1 MKRNDVGLLDGG
13 AGGGGNGIK
22 VQAKG
27 MRTGYPA
34 RTCRRNDDVLTS
46 TRRQYDDATSIQ
58 RHLDVMC
65 RLGTYYSQHISL
77 SSPRNLVIR
86 RCNCSSGGGLLES

>member
-1 MKRNDVGLLDGG
+1 MKRNDVGLLDRGG
-13 AGGGGNGIK
+13 VAEGEMESRYRLKECG
-22 VQAKG
+22 
-27 MRTGYPA
+27 
-34 RTCRRNDDVLTS
+34 L
-46 TRRQYDDATSIQ
+46 ATQ
-58 RHLDVMC
+58 HAHVMC